1 MSFPAEKAEDG
12 RLAIALTPGEGA
24 LMQGKMRDFVAGVRQ
39 ITDALWREDM
49 EVASA
54 ARLMGRGK
62 AHDVPAALIGRLP
75 NSSRLVVHGGFDQVA
90 RAAVD
95 VRIGALLC
103 WLASQGIPR
112 AGFRDRQ
119 VTRRLF
125 GPKAK
130 WRSDMTFPLLGFR
143 QAFSR

>member
-1 MSFPAEKAEDG
+1 
-12 RLAIALTPGEGA
+12 
-24 LMQGKMRDFVAGVRQ
+24 MQEKMRDFVAGVRQ

-75 NSSRLVVHGGFDQVA
+75 NSRRWAWWSMASSTKPPATPWTYGSA
-90 RAAVD
+90 RSTAGSPAK
-95 VRIGALLC
+95 G
-103 WLASQGIPR
+103 SPR

-119 VTRRLF
+119 ATRRLF
-125 GPKAK
+125 GPKAS
-130 WRSDMTFPLLGFR
+130 WRSDMTFPLLGSG